1 MTKLRCE
8 LAKEADYLTYKCLC
22 EIFKDIM
29 WYKNSEGRYGDSGRK
44 GDSGEG
50 VVERYLIENKIEY
63 EKKDDPHSQVH
74 LKIDFTVEGAPI
86 DVKTNIFKGFL
97 GVELFNDKADK
108 GWIYTTTANEIY
120 GVDLVYENI
129 YRYKVSD
136 MIKHVEK
143 NKHRAKLVKNG
154 AYVLWVSKNEPFIE
168 KLQ

>member
-1 MTKLRCE
+1 MTRLRCE
-8 LAKEADYLTYKCLC
+8 LAKEADYLIYKCLS

-29 WYKNSEGRYGDSGRK
+29 WYSNSEGRYGESGRK

-50 VVERYLIENKIEY
+50 VVERYFIENSIQY
-63 EKKDDPHSQVH
+63 DKKDDHHSQVN
-74 LKIDFTVEGAPI
+74 LKIDFTVDGNPI

-97 GVELFNDKADK
+97 GVELFNEKADK
-108 GWIYTTTANEIY
+108 GWIYTTTAKEIY

-136 MIKHVEK
+136 MLAHVEK
-143 NKHRAKLVKNG
+143 NKHKAKPVKNG
-154 AYVLWVSKNEPFIE
+154 AYMLWVSKNESFIE